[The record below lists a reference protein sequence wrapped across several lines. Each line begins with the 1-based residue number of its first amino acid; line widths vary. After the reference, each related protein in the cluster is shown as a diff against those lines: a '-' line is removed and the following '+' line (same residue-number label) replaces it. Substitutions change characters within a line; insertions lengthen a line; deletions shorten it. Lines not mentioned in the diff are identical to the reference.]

1 MSQLSN
7 GEKEM
12 MNIFH
17 HFKLVEGKGIMY
29 QNIRAVQDKYISPP
43 NIKKIPELINNLI
56 TQGYITYEKKQ
67 VIGFFLQRKEK
78 IIYTGINLMKENH
91 KAITN
96 KLLLIIPKM

>member
-1 MSQLSN
+1 
-7 GEKEM
+7 
-12 MNIFH
+12 
-17 HFKLVEGKGIMY
+17 MY

-56 TQGYITYEKKQ
+56 TQGYITYEKKTSNW
-67 VIGFFLQRKEK
+67 FFLQRKEK

>member
-1 MSQLSN
+1 
-7 GEKEM
+7 
-12 MNIFH
+12 
-17 HFKLVEGKGIMY
+17 MY

-56 TQGYITYEKKQ
+56 TQGYITYEKKKQ